1 MAHGGRPSD
10 GATCDLNVTTVAGRI
25 WLVRHAPTEWTGRR
39 WCGRSDPE
47 LTEAGRAFAD
57 RVAAQ
62 IAAEV
67 AAQTAAALTQEPAT
81 GAVVMSSPLRRALDT
96 AGAIARALE
105 ARVKVESD
113 LVEVDFGAVDGL
125 TWDEL
130 VAAYPALSD
139 AILAGSEPDWPG
151 GETAIQV
158 ATRARSIADR
168 ILDVART
175 TAVVVVSHGCLLPA
189 IARHLGGDVS
199 PDRFEPGSAHRLEPV
214 HVA

>member
-1 MAHGGRPSD
+1 MI
-10 GATCDLNVTTVAGRI
+10 VVGRI
-25 WLVRHAPTEWTGRR
+25 WLVRHGPTAWTGRR

-47 LTEAGRAFAD
+47 LTEAGRAAAD

-62 IAAEV
+62 IATEIAAETAADV
-67 AAQTAAALTQEPAT
+67 AADLARRPDP
-81 GAVVMSSPLRRALDT
+81 GAVVLSSPLRRALDT

-105 ARVKVESD
+105 ARVQVESD

-130 VAAYPALSD
+130 VAAHPSLSV
-139 AILAGSEPDWPG
+139 AILAGREPDWPA

-158 ATRARSIADR
+158 AARARSAGDQ
-168 ILDVART
+168 ILDVARQ
-175 TAVVVVSHGCLLPA
+175 TAVVVVSHGGLLPA

-199 PDRFEPGSAHRLEPV
+199 PDRFEPGSAHRLERG